1 MTSGQGTVKWM
12 SPEVLSNAP
21 YTDKSDVYSLGL
33 IVWEVLMQQ
42 PFFEELKFNS
52 QIEIQVVNHDMR
64 PPIPK
69 HYSSKM
75 RKLLTSSWAP
85 NPNDRPTMQEVTEIL
100 EKISIKDIEPKQ
112 KSAGKFPAINV
123 KIEEC

>member
-52 QIEIQVVNHDMR
+52 QIEIQVVNHNYR
-64 PPIPK
+64 PPLPSEISEKTRELIIECWSANPEERPTALEIVK
-69 HYSSKM
+69 RLKDFS
-75 RKLLTSSWAP
+75 
-85 NPNDRPTMQEVTEIL
+85 PNDFEICL
-100 EKISIKDIEPKQ
+100 
-112 KSAGKFPAINV
+112 
-123 KIEEC
+123 